1 VGALLLRLRYASPG
15 AIAFSAVMALVAAVV
30 LARVDPRASLLIGML
45 FGLGVGLGAFAFAVW
60 SMAIRRA

>member
-1 VGALLLRLRYASPG
+1 LRYASLG

-30 LARVDPRASLLIGML
+30 LARMDPRAALLTGML

-60 SMAIRRA
+60 LTPLRRA

>member
-1 VGALLLRLRYASPG
+1 MGALLLKLRYASPG

-30 LARVDPRASLLIGML
+30 LARMDPRAAFLIGML

-60 SMAIRRA
+60 LTRVRRA